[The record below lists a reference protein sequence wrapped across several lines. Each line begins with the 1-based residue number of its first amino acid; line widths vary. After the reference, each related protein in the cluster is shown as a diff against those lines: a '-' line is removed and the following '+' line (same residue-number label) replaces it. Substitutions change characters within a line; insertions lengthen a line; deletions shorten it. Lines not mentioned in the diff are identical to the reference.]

1 MNPNEL
7 AKMVILPAT
16 FTGSLRHMHKLAQDA
31 ITYVR
36 AYGRPD
42 LFITFTCNPTW
53 DEIKELLLSEQSS
66 SDRHDIT
73 ARVFKQKFLDANMI

>member
-1 MNPNEL
+1 
-7 AKMVILPAT
+7 
-16 FTGSLRHMHKLAQDA
+16 MHEYTQDA
-31 ITYVR
+31 MTYVR

-53 DEIKELLLSEQSS
+53 DEIKELLLPGQSA

-73 ARVFKQKFLDANMI
+73 ARVFKQKMKRLMDFIIKHQIFGECRCWM